1 VETFFTKRMPDTP
14 DTLISYDDLPYESL
28 PLPDTHPDYLR
39 ALARLYGV
47 DAAPMASCRV
57 LELGCAGGGNLLPL
71 AWHFPASRCVGVE
84 LARGHVDEA
93 KALIAELSLNNAQVL
108 HRSITDPIDDL
119 GEFDYIIAHGVF
131 SWVPRAVQERLL
143 EICGRHLAAN
153 GVAYIS
159 YNTLPGWHVRGL
171 LRDALLAYCS
181 PSGRA
186 SERLAQAHALFDLI
200 EPALRAQSSLDAQL
214 ALKEIAYLRRA
225 APSYVYHEYLEE
237 INEPLHFSTFM
248 QRAAQA
254 GLAYLADA
262 EPWTMFPDTL
272 GADAAVAFAAIPQ
285 RLQQEQMLDLARLRK
300 FRRSLLVRSDVKV
313 RTTPDL
319 AALETL
325 AYFADLSSTEEI
337 DLGSTSAQDFSGPS
351 GSNYSASQPLTKA
364 ALMLLAMHY
373 PQALSWDA
381 LQRRA
386 AALLVEHG
394 GRLDDGAMDAYRTEL
409 FSLIA
414 YQAVRPTLEI
424 GASVDTLA
432 ERPCAHALARAQAAR
447 GRIVASVRHGAVE
460 LDALGATLLMHLDG
474 TRSLHE
480 LVAFMADALEQEE
493 QAIDPA
499 LLENACVQM
508 LWTFA
513 RQGLL
518 ADYFDYRLNPM

>member
-1 VETFFTKRMPDTP
+1 MPT
-14 DTLISYDDLPYESL
+14 TLDSYDDLPYESL

-39 ALARLYGV
+39 ALAHLYGV

-71 AWHFPASRCVGVE
+71 AWHYPSSQCVGVE

-93 KALIAELSLNNAQVL
+93 EALIAELGLGNAQVL
-108 HRSITDPIDDL
+108 HRSITDDLSDL
-119 GEFDYIIAHGVF
+119 GAFDYIIAHGVF
-131 SWVPRAVQERLL
+131 SWVPRAVQDRLL
-143 EICGRHLAAN
+143 EICGRHLAPN

-181 PSGRA
+181 PTGRV
-186 SERLAQAHALFDLI
+186 SERLAQAHALFDLL
-200 EPALRAQSSLDAQL
+200 EPALRANSSLDAQL
-214 ALKEIAYLRRA
+214 ALKEIDYLRCA

-237 INEPLHFSTFM
+237 INEPLHFSAFM

-262 EPWTMFPDTL
+262 EPWTMFPDTV
-272 GADAAVAFAAIPQ
+272 GTAAAAAFAAIPE

-300 FRRSLLVRSDVKV
+300 FRRSLLVRKEVQV
-313 RTTPDL
+313 RATPDL

-337 DLGSTSAQDFSGPS
+337 DLGSTSAQDFSGPA
-351 GSNYSASQPLTKA
+351 GNRYSVSQPLTKA

-373 PQALSWDA
+373 PQALTWGELQQRATA
-381 LQRRA
+381 LV
-386 AALLVEHG
+386 VEHG
-394 GRLDDGAMDAYRTEL
+394 GSLDGDAMDTYRTEL

-414 YQAVRPTLEI
+414 YQAVRPSLELGTRI
-424 GASVDTLA
+424 DALS
-432 ERPCAHALARAQAAR
+432 EYPCAHSLARAQAAR
-447 GRIVASVRHGAVE
+447 GRIVASVRHTAVE

-474 TRSLHE
+474 TRKLHE
-480 LVAFMADALEQEE
+480 LVTLMADALKQKG
-493 QAIDPA
+493 QIFDPA
-499 LLENACVQM
+499 LLESTCVQM

-518 ADYFDYRLNPM
+518 DQ

>member
-1 VETFFTKRMPDTP
+1 MPS
-14 DTLISYDDLPYESL
+14 TLDSYDDLPYESL

-71 AWHFPASRCVGVE
+71 AWYFPGSQCTGVE

-93 KALIAELSLNNAQVL
+93 NALITELGLNNAQVL
-108 HRSITDPIDDL
+108 HRSITEPLEDHGDDL

-131 SWVPRAVQERLL
+131 SWVPRAVQDRLL
-143 EICGRHLAAN
+143 DICGKHLAPN
-153 GVAYIS
+153 GIAYIS

-171 LRDALLAYCS
+171 LRDALLSYCA
-181 PSGRA
+181 PGGRA

-200 EPALRAQSSLDAQL
+200 EPALRANQSLDAQL
-214 ALKEIAYLRRA
+214 ALKEIEYLRRA

-237 INEPLHFSTFM
+237 INEPLHFSSFM
-248 QRAAQA
+248 QRAAHA

-272 GADAAVAFAAIPQ
+272 GADAAAPFAAIAD

-300 FRRSLLVRSDVKV
+300 FRRSMLVRKDTQV
-313 RTTPDL
+313 RSTPDL
-319 AALETL
+319 SALDTL
-325 AYFADLSSTEEI
+325 SYYADLSSDAEI
-337 DLGSTSAQDFSGPS
+337 DLGSATPQDFSSPAG
-351 GSNYSASQPLTKA
+351 NRYSVSQPLTKA

-373 PQALSWDA
+373 PQALTWDA
-381 LQRRA
+381 LQQRA
-386 AALLVEHG
+386 GELVIEHG
-394 GRLDDGAMDAYRTEL
+394 GSLDAAASDAYRTEL

-414 YQAVRPTLEI
+414 YQAVRPTLET
-424 GASVDTLA
+424 GASIDALA
-432 ERPCAHALARAQAAR
+432 AQPCAHPLARAQAAR
-447 GRIVASVRHGAVE
+447 GRIVASARHTAVE
-460 LDALGATLLMHLDG
+460 LDALGATLLLHLDG
-474 TRSLHE
+474 TRSLQQ
-480 LVAFMADALEQEE
+480 LVALMSEAL
-493 QAIDPA
+493 QAHGQNTDPA
-499 LLENACVQM
+499 LLESACVQM

-518 ADYFDYRLNPM
+518 LG

>member
-1 VETFFTKRMPDTP
+1 MPT
-14 DTLISYDDLPYESL
+14 TLDSYDDLPYESL

-47 DAAPMASCRV
+47 DAAPATSCRV

-71 AWHFPASRCVGVE
+71 AWYFPHSQCTGVE

-93 KALIAELSLNNAQVL
+93 NALITELGLNNAQVL
-108 HRSITDPIDDL
+108 HRSITDPIHDL

-143 EICGRHLAAN
+143 EICGQHLAPN
-153 GVAYIS
+153 GIAYIS

-171 LRDALLAYCS
+171 LRDTLLAYCS

-200 EPALRAQSSLDAQL
+200 EPALRANSSLDAQL
-214 ALKEIAYLRRA
+214 ALKEIEYLRRA

-237 INEPLHFSTFM
+237 INEPLHFSSFM
-248 QRAAQA
+248 QRADHA

-272 GADAAVAFAAIPQ
+272 GADAAAPFAAIAD

-300 FRRSLLVRSDVKV
+300 FRRSLLVRKDTQV
-313 RTTPDL
+313 RSTPDL
-319 AALETL
+319 SALDTL
-325 AYFADLSSTEEI
+325 SYFADLSSDAEI
-337 DLGSTSAQDFSGPS
+337 DLGSATPQDFSGPA
-351 GSNYSASQPLTKA
+351 GNRYSVCQPLTKA

-373 PQALSWDA
+373 PQALTWDA
-381 LQRRA
+381 LQQRA
-386 AALLVEHG
+386 AELVIAHG
-394 GRLDDGAMDAYRTEL
+394 GSLDDTAGNAYRTEL

-414 YQAVRPTLEI
+414 YQAVRPTLETGTSI
-424 GASVDTLA
+424 DALA
-432 ERPCAHALARAQAAR
+432 EHPCAHPLARAQAAR
-447 GRIVASVRHGAVE
+447 GRIVASVRHTAVE
-460 LDALGATLLMHLDG
+460 LDALGATLLLHLDG
-474 TRSLHE
+474 TRSLHQ
-480 LVAFMADALEQEE
+480 LVALMADALKAQG
-493 QAIDPA
+493 QATDPA
-499 LLENACVQM
+499 LLESACVQM

-518 ADYFDYRLNPM
+518 AE